1 MRLRKILLNRKAGGD
16 NDEVT
21 GMSTAMS
28 MILAAILLALAIGL
42 FATCFGGLR
51 TISNANSNAIEQHN
65 DSIKAQ

>member
-21 GMSTAMS
+21 GMSLATS
-28 MILAAILLALAIGL
+28 MIIAAIVVTLAVGL
-42 FATCFGGLR
+42 FVTCFGGLR

>member
-21 GMSTAMS
+21 GMSTTMS
-28 MILAAILLALAIGL
+28 MILAAILLVLAVGL

-65 DSIKAQ
+65 DSIKDQ